1 MRRELFLTEL
11 LKNSF
16 FEDAKIKF
24 LNLISH
30 IIVFT
35 SKKTSIIEITSSKI
49 VVCVIKMYYSF
60 FFFFNPIP
68 SHHSFIWFMYVFTR
82 TSKLEMVYHNDSVF
96 RFLGFFLAYL
106 KSVQTCFSIE
116 YSVLDVCI
124 RCKLRIFGKN

>member
-49 VVCVIKMYYSF
+49 VVCVLKMYYSF
-60 FFFFNPIP
+60 FFF
-68 SHHSFIWFMYVFTR
+68 
-82 TSKLEMVYHNDSVF
+82 
-96 RFLGFFLAYL
+96 
-106 KSVQTCFSIE
+106 
-116 YSVLDVCI
+116 
-124 RCKLRIFGKN
+124 